1 MEGSHLETVVDLD
14 NQEVVDLGVQKVV
27 DLAAHVADLA
37 MVTASRMVL
46 MTMGTKMKEIGEVLV
61 VEVEVALRTLVT
73 EIGGLGALAGV
84 DEAEEAE
91 GALVEGMTAKGAL
104 ENQKKMAVEV
114 AEALVVVVVVLGE
127 DEAEEAEGAL
137 VEEMIG
143 KVALKNQ
150 KKMVAEAL
158 AVVVVLGEDG
168 AEEVEVGLVEEAGTQ
183 KEEKEK
189 VSALHTF

>member
-1 MEGSHLETVVDLD
+1 MEGSHLETVVDSD

-61 VEVEVALRTLVT
+61 VEVEEALRTLVI

-91 GALVEGMTAKGAL
+91 GALVEEMTAKGAL

-114 AEALVVVVVVLGE
+114 AEALVVVLGE
-127 DEAEEAEGAL
+127 DGAEEAEVAL
-137 VEEMIG
+137 VEEMIA

-158 AVVVVLGEDG
+158 VVVVVLGEDG
-168 AEEVEVGLVEEAGTQ
+168 AGEVEVGLVEEAGTQ

>member
-27 DLAAHVADLA
+27 DLAARMADLA
-37 MVTASRMVL
+37 MVTVSRMVL

-73 EIGGLGALAGV
+73 EIVGLGALAGV

-91 GALVEGMTAKGAL
+91 GALVEGMTAKVAL

-114 AEALVVVVVVLGE
+114 AEALVVVLGE

-137 VEEMIG
+137 VEEMIA

-158 AVVVVLGEDG
+158 AVVVVLGKDG
-168 AEEVEVGLVEEAGTQ
+168 AEEVEVRLVEETGTQ
-183 KEEKEK
+183 REEKEK